1 MATPSWP
8 RSAHRVNERMMPS
21 YIIAAACGCRC
32 RHLFAFCFRRLNL
45 ATLKENTK
53 TGSAKQCRQRRGPC
67 PANAKPTVR
76 EASLAYTT
84 LFSQTVR
91 TLNRKPHGSKTIGEL
106 LVRLVP
112 HLPIVT
118 RRGQQNKDMDRKR
131 WGASSRRITRSV
143 RATLTSRVAAPKA
156 CGQEKV
162 GSSSSPVIKDPPVV
176 AMDSTVVASSSSAPP

>member
-1 MATPSWP
+1 
-8 RSAHRVNERMMPS
+8 
-21 YIIAAACGCRC
+21 
-32 RHLFAFCFRRLNL
+32 
-45 ATLKENTK
+45 
-53 TGSAKQCRQRRGPC
+53 
-67 PANAKPTVR
+67 
-76 EASLAYTT
+76 
-84 LFSQTVR
+84 VR

-131 WGASSRRITRSV
+131 WGVLGELLV
-143 RATLTSRVAAPKA
+143 RFVPHLPVMRDKKRAAPKA